1 MPKPLGT
8 SFAGT
13 HWRPEEELLFSSRE
27 GWVWVSWPNTE
38 GAVKLGRHEAVAAM
52 MRDFLAQDA
61 LGKRMSR
68 R

>member
-8 SFAGT
+8 SLAGT

-27 GWVWVSWPNTE
+27 GWVWVSWPNAE